1 MFDIYAR
8 SFLEATRFTP
18 ITRPGPRTQE
28 RLEVTDQKR
37 QRHLW
42 LWQRRP
48 YWA

>member
-1 MFDIYAR
+1 MFNIYAQ

-18 ITRPGPRTQE
+18 NTRPGPQTQE
-28 RLEVTDQKR
+28 RLELAAQKR

>member
-18 ITRPGPRTQE
+18 NTRPGSKAQE
-28 RLEVTDQKR
+28 RPEVTAQKR
-37 QRHLW
+37 QRHLL